1 MEKLVEGLWDCP
13 YCGSKKIRASLKNCP
28 HCGHPQDENT
38 KFYLPD
44 AITYVP
50 DEKASKISRNP
61 DWQCSFCGSLNKD
74 TDNNCRNCNATKD
87 DSEKNYF
94 EMRQE
99 QGEKAKNASHYSG
112 RNTVGNTEENTKNYE
127 ESSFSTQSY
136 SSNARS
142 GFNLKAVIAGLLG
155 LTGIGLI
162 IAFIVALF
170 IPNLKE
176 VTVNDFKWERSIGIE
191 EFITCN
197 ESDWSLPSDARLQ
210 YTQSEIKEYQPIID
224 HYKTV
229 TETKTRPVFDHNEA
243 HTSYKDLGNGYFEKH
258 AYYTPV
264 YRNETYTETHQE
276 PVYRQEPVYATKYYY
291 EIDRWQTVAH
301 AVSSGNDQK
310 PYWSK
315 PKLGSKQKTGIK
327 TERYSVIIT
336 YKNKKNKDVTKE
348 YTMKYSEWKKLKKGK
363 NVKLKLNK
371 LGYAEIPNKDEASSG
386 FVSNS
391 NVDE

>member
-1 MEKLVEGLWDCP
+1 MGKLVEGLWDCP

-50 DEKASKISRNP
+50 EEEASKISRNP
-61 DWQCSFCGSLNKD
+61 DWRCSFCGSLNKD
-74 TDNNCRNCNATKD
+74 TDNNCRSCNATKE

-162 IAFIVALF
+162 LAFIVSLF
-170 IPNLKE
+170 IPSLKE

-229 TETKTRPVFDHNEA
+229 TETKTRPVFDHNV
-243 HTSYKDLGNGYFEKH
+243 LQG
-258 AYYTPV
+258 P
-264 YRNETYTETHQE
+264 
-276 PVYRQEPVYATKYYY
+276 
-291 EIDRWQTVAH
+291 WQR
-301 AVSSGNDQK
+301 
-310 PYWSK
+310 
-315 PKLGSKQKTGIK
+315 L
-327 TERYSVIIT
+327 
-336 YKNKKNKDVTKE
+336 
-348 YTMKYSEWKKLKKGK
+348 
-363 NVKLKLNK
+363 
-371 LGYAEIPNKDEASSG
+371 
-386 FVSNS
+386 F
-391 NVDE
+391 

>member
-1 MEKLVEGLWDCP
+1 MGKLVEGLWDCP

-50 DEKASKISRNP
+50 EEEASKISRNP
-61 DWQCSFCGSLNKD
+61 DWQCNFCGSLNKD

-99 QGEKAKNASHYSG
+99 QGEKAKNDSHYSG
-112 RNTVGNTEENTKNYE
+112 RNTVGDTEESTKNYE

-136 SSNARS
+136 SSNAGS

-162 IAFIVALF
+162 IAFIVSLF

-229 TETKTRPVFDHNEA
+229 TETKTRPVFDHICQME
-243 HTSYKDLGNGYFEKH
+243 H
-258 AYYTPV
+258 
-264 YRNETYTETHQE
+264 
-276 PVYRQEPVYATKYYY
+276 
-291 EIDRWQTVAH
+291 
-301 AVSSGNDQK
+301 
-310 PYWSK
+310 
-315 PKLGSKQKTGIK
+315 TGIEPAASCLQNRRRPIA
-327 TERYSVIIT
+327 TNAPYSPAAFLPAYLTYMLYTFSTPFSNLTVIL
-336 YKNKKNKDVTKE
+336 
-348 YTMKYSEWKKLKKGK
+348 S
-363 NVKLKLNK
+363 
-371 LGYAEIPNKDEASSG
+371 GYPDG
-386 FVSNS
+386 
-391 NVDE
+391 